1 MTPSIEREIVLPAPV
16 EEVWEAVTEPGQLE
30 GWLADDVE
38 LELEEGGGLAV
49 GWDDGSRRSG
59 TIERVE
65 APERL
70 SWRWAE
76 DGDGEATLVEIA
88 LEPVEQGTLVRV
100 VEHAPPAGP
109 TARRLPQLSAHVAA
123 LAIA

>member
-1 MTPSIEREIVLPAPV
+1 MTPSVEREVLLPAPV
-16 EEVWEAVTEPGQLE
+16 EEVWEAVSGPEELE
-30 GWLADDVE
+30 AWLADDVE
-38 LELEEGGGLAV
+38 LELEEGGALEV
-49 GWDDGSRRSG
+49 SWEDGTRRSG

-88 LEPVEQGTLVRV
+88 LEPVEEGTLVRV

-109 TARRLPQLSAHVAA
+109 MARRLPPLSAHVAA